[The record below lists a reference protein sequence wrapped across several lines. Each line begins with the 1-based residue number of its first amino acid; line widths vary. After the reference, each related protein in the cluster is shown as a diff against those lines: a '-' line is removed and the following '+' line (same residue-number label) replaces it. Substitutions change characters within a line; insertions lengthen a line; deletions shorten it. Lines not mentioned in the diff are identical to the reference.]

1 MVFSI
6 DKDVPFPK
14 HLRGRW
20 KEVPLGN
27 MEVND
32 SILINTQDKKEYLS
46 LAAYISRFNKSHAP
60 KQFKMRTLPT
70 EEGVRI
76 FRLEDLP
83 QEELGD
89 EDNQQVQSAPASG
102 SRTVTGELYAR
113 GERQVGDTTDRESS
127 PADTEPTAL

>member
-83 QEELGD
+83 QEGLGD

>member
-113 GERQVGDTTDRESS
+113 GERQVGDPVDRESS

>member
-1 MVFSI
+1 MSFTI
-6 DKDVPFPK
+6 EKDIPFPK

-20 KEVPLGN
+20 KEVPLQG

-32 SILINTQDKKEYLS
+32 SILINTEDKKEYLS
-46 LAAYISRFNKSHAP
+46 LAAYISRFNKSHTP

-70 EEGVRI
+70 EQGVRI

-89 EDNQQVQSAPASG
+89 EDNQQVQSAPPSR
-102 SRTVTGELYAR
+102 SRTVTGTLYAR

-127 PADTEPTAL
+127 PADTEPTTL